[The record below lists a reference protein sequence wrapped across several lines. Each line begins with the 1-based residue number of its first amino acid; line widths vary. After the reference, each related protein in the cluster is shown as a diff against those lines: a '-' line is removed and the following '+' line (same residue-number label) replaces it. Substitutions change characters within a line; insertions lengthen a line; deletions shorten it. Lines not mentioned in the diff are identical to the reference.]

1 MMTFAPF
8 LLLYYFFHITSV
20 LLVLSTSKDLLFL
33 RSGASS
39 DSGSHIGNAMSL
51 SPFSE

>member
-8 LLLYYFFHITSV
+8 LLLFYFFPITSV
-20 LLVLSTSKDLLFL
+20 LFVLSTSKDLLFL

-39 DSGSHIGNAMSL
+39 DSGTHIGNAVSL
-51 SPFSE
+51 SPFSK